1 MIGKRGAEE
10 REGECYRQF
19 QTNKLFIKISCHVIT
34 ADVRKRV
41 REIHPS
47 CLYVLRIQAATVWGW
62 EWQGRD
68 SLGNGLLC
76 AAYFYSCALLLQPR
90 SHLLLPLKSKES
102 PKLLFPCRE
111 SSCLKTC
118 WFQTL
123 FQSSVLNTMDLSQAQ
138 HICKW
143 HKTGSRPVQVA
154 RLANSA

>member
-10 REGECYRQF
+10 REGGCYRQF

-41 REIHPS
+41 REIQPS
-47 CLYVLRIQAATVWGW
+47 HLYVLRIQAATVWGW

-111 SSCLKTC
+111 FLPQDLLIS
-118 WFQTL
+118 
-123 FQSSVLNTMDLSQAQ
+123 NTFSKLCAKHNGPFTSPAHM
-138 HICKW
+138 
-143 HKTGSRPVQVA
+143 
-154 RLANSA
+154 